1 MYLMV
6 VTQISSGKESACQ
19 CRRCKRL
26 GFYPW
31 LRKMPWLGNG
41 NPLQYS
47 CLEISMDR
55 GAWQTTVH
63 DVTKKWTWLNVHTHT
78 HTHTHTYSHKGLK
91 TVVWFLAVICLL
103 KFWFTSIS
111 SYSGQGKCFG
121 QEENLWPCLSLSA
134 YVFLLAESYRQA
146 QPEAGGLRQ
155 CPPSPGS
162 FAEFQ
167 EEGWESHL

>member
-1 MYLMV
+1 MV
-6 VTQISSGKESACQ
+6 VTQISSDKESACQ

-31 LRKMPWLGNG
+31 LRKMPWSRKWQPTPVFLLGKFHG
-41 NPLQYS
+41 QRSLADYS
-47 CLEISMDR
+47 PWCHKEMDMTEC
-55 GAWQTTVH
+55 A
-63 DVTKKWTWLNVHTHT
+63 

-121 QEENLWPCLSLSA
+121 SQEENLWPCLSLSA
-134 YVFLLAESYRQA
+134 YASLLAESYRQA

-155 CPPSPGS
+155 CPPSSGS

>member
-1 MYLMV
+1 MV
-6 VTQISSGKESACQ
+6 VTQICSGNESACQ

-31 LRKMPWLGNG
+31 LRKMPWSRKWQPTPVFLPGKFHG
-41 NPLQYS
+41 QRSLADYS
-47 CLEISMDR
+47 PWCHKEMDMTEC
-55 GAWQTTVH
+55 A
-63 DVTKKWTWLNVHTHT
+63 HTHT
-78 HTHTHTYSHKGLK
+78 HTHTHTHSHKGLK

-134 YVFLLAESYRQA
+134 YASLLAESYRQA

>member
-1 MYLMV
+1 MV
-6 VTQISSGKESACQ
+6 RNLPANAEDARDSVSIPGWG
-19 CRRCKRL
+19 RCP
-26 GFYPW
+26 GV
-31 LRKMPWLGNG
+31 GNG

-47 CLEISMDR
+47 CLENSMDR